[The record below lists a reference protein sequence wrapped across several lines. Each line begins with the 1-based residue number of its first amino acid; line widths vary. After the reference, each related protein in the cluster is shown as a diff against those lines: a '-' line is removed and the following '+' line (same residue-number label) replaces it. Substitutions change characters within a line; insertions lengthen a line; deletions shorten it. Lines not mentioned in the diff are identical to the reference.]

1 MQFSPRRVTRFRGR
15 RCVNGGPHVAPPPQR
30 RARLT
35 RRQAKE
41 IIHTW
46 DQQITRLR
54 RRVDDLAAQNAK
66 LADTLAVAV
75 RICDEAIAAEREPA
89 PIFLRI
95 ENVCRV
101 LWFRALSLQ
110 SQLHLPWRSLL
121 FSVPRLSWPS
131 RRKTERTVGWPFEP
145 GLEGPTSLG
154 STAAAEHSEM
164 SSHCTS
170 RDYEEP
176 KS

>member
-15 RCVNGGPHVAPPPQR
+15 RTVNGGPHIAPPPQR

-41 IIHTW
+41 LLHTW

-54 RRVDDLAAQNAK
+54 RRVDELEAQNAK

-89 PIFLRI
+89 PISARI
-95 ENVCRV
+95 AKMCGV
-101 LWFRALSLQ
+101 LWLQAVSLR
-110 SQLHLPWRSLL
+110 SQ
-121 FSVPRLSWPS
+121 
-131 RRKTERTVGWPFEP
+131 
-145 GLEGPTSLG
+145 
-154 STAAAEHSEM
+154 
-164 SSHCTS
+164 
-170 RDYEEP
+170 
-176 KS
+176 